1 MLLCPPTSKKR
12 LYYAIFSHLGR
23 SLEPF
28 PMLFILYGRYRKQV
42 LEILRLLVAKA
53 LSLRTVWGFLLV
65 YLLSTQG
72 LSQLEL
78 KAYAKDDDSKEKIE
92 DIIEE
97 KLENLKL
104 KRTGDVY
111 KSMASW
117 YGNQFHGRTTANNEV
132 FNKETLSA
140 AHKTLPLNTYLL
152 ITNLENNRQLVV
164 RINDR
169 GPFVEGRDLDVSE
182 AAARELGGI
191 ESGVMKISYEVLK
204 EDS

>member
-1 MLLCPPTSKKR
+1 MLSCPPTSEKR
-12 LYYAIFSHLGR
+12 LYCATFSSSGL
-23 SLEPF
+23 LEYGLV
-28 PMLFILYGRYRKQV
+28 LFFLYGKYRKEV
-42 LEILRLLVAKA
+42 LEIFRLLAAKA
-53 LSLRTVWGFLLV
+53 LSLGTVWGFLLV

-72 LSQLEL
+72 LSSLEL
-78 KAYAKDDDSKEKIE
+78 RAYAKGDEAKEKIE

-104 KRTGDVY
+104 KRTGDVFQ
-111 KSMASW
+111 SRASW
-117 YGNQFHGRTTANNEV
+117 YGSQFHGRTTANSEI

-152 ITNLENNRQLVV
+152 ITNLDNNRQLVV
-164 RINDR
+164 RVNDR

-191 ESGVMKISYEVLK
+191 NAGVMKISYEVLR

>member
-1 MLLCPPTSKKR
+1 ML
-12 LYYAIFSHLGR
+12 
-23 SLEPF
+23 
-28 PMLFILYGRYRKQV
+28 
-42 LEILRLLVAKA
+42 AKA

-72 LSQLEL
+72 LSSLEL
-78 KAYAKDDDSKEKIE
+78 KAYAKDDESKAKIE

-104 KRTGDVY
+104 KRSGDVFQ
-111 KSMASW
+111 SRASW
-117 YGNQFHGRTTANNEV
+117 YGAQFHGRTTANAEV

-152 ITNLENNRQLVV
+152 ITNLDNNRQLVV
-164 RINDR
+164 RVNDR

-191 ESGVMKISYEVLK
+191 EAGVMNISYEVLR

>member
-1 MLLCPPTSKKR
+1 MQRALKTSQKP
-12 LYYAIFSHLGR
+12 YSYANFRFSGAFEY
-23 SLEPF
+23 SI
-28 PMLFILYGRYRKQV
+28 MLFLFYGKYRKEI

-65 YLLSTQG
+65 YTLSTQG
-72 LSQLEL
+72 LTQLEL
-78 KAYAKDDDSKEKIE
+78 KAKAEETKSATE

-104 KRTGDVY
+104 KRTKDRFY
-111 KSMASW
+111 TSASW
-117 YGNQFHGRTTANNEV
+117 YGHQFHGRTTANNEV
-132 FNKETLSA
+132 FNKETISA

-152 ITNLENNRQLVV
+152 VTNLNNNRQVVV
-164 RINDR
+164 RVNDR
-169 GPFVEGRDLDVSE
+169 GPYVEGRDLDLSE

-191 ESGVMKISYEVLK
+191 ETGVMNVSYELLK

>member
-1 MLLCPPTSKKR
+1 MLL
-12 LYYAIFSHLGR
+12 
-23 SLEPF
+23 
-28 PMLFILYGRYRKQV
+28 ILYGKYRKEV
-42 LEILRLLVAKA
+42 FEILRLLAAKA

-72 LSQLEL
+72 LSSLEL
-78 KAYAKDDDSKEKIE
+78 RAYAKDDDAKEKIE
-92 DIIEE
+92 DVIDE

-104 KRTGDVY
+104 KRTGDVFQ
-111 KSMASW
+111 SRASW
-117 YGNQFHGRTTANNEV
+117 YGAQFHGRTTANSEV

-152 ITNLENNRQLVV
+152 ITNLDNNRQLVV
-164 RINDR
+164 RVNDR
-169 GPFVEGRDLDVSE
+169 GPFVEGRDIDVSE

-191 ESGVMKISYEVLK
+191 EAGVMKISYEVLR

>member
-1 MLLCPPTSKKR
+1 MLGCPPTSKKW
-12 LYYAIFSHLGR
+12 LCCATFSSSGP
-23 SLEPF
+23 LEYGLV
-28 PMLFILYGRYRKQV
+28 LFFLYGKYRKEV
-42 LEILRLLVAKA
+42 FEILRLLAAKA
-53 LSLRTVWGFLLV
+53 LSLRTVWAFLLV

-72 LSQLEL
+72 LSSLEL
-78 KAYAKDDDSKEKIE
+78 RAYAKDDETKEKIE
-92 DIIEE
+92 DVIEE

-104 KRTGDVY
+104 KRTGDVFQ
-111 KSMASW
+111 SRASW
-117 YGNQFHGRTTANNEV
+117 YGAQFHGRTTANSEV

-191 ESGVMKISYEVLK
+191 ESGVMKISYEVLR